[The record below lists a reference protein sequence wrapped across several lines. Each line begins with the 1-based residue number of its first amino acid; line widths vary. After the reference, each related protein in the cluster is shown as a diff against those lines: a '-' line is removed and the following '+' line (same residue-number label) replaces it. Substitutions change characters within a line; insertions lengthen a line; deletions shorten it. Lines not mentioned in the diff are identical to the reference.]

1 MIGQFRAESLE
12 ERERGVGPGKVL
24 KLGFELGMPIAQRCC
39 MLAHCPQGNWRRPT
53 CCFLKEN
60 QYLGVKSGPR
70 VDVFIFIAYSM
81 IKEYHT
87 SISTVFPAY

>member
-12 ERERGVGPGKVL
+12 ERERGVGPVKVL

-39 MLAHCPQGNWRRPT
+39 MLRTAHKANWRRPT

-70 VDVFIFIAYSM
+70 VDFYILYFYILYL
-81 IKEYHT
+81 
-87 SISTVFPAY
+87 